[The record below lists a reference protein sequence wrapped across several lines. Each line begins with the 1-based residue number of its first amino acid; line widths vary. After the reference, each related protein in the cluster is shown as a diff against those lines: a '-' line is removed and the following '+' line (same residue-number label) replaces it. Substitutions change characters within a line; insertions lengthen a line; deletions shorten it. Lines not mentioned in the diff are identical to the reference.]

1 MCSFR
6 VACKSTKLTS
16 TVKLF
21 FKPNLYFWLSV
32 ILVENIK
39 MVHAIFYL
47 LTLLV
52 CFTSLNAQENFSYES
67 KLVSTAKIWG
77 FLKYYHPQ
85 VASGKFD
92 WDKELIDVL
101 PKVESAIIKEELS
114 RVYLNWINGLGE
126 VKPCKSCQKKSK
138 KQYFEKN
145 FDLGWVD
152 NNKLF
157 SKELSD
163 KLKFIE
169 NNRAQ
174 KKQYYVEIG
183 PVGEAHPINEN
194 PFKEIGFPNIDYR
207 MLGLFRYWN
216 FIEYFYPNKYLT
228 DKDWNAVLLE
238 MIPKFLE
245 VENEEEYFLTLREL
259 FAKLDDSHTFLTRK
273 KTEVVNIFPYKVKN
287 INNNCV
293 ISGFVNAEI
302 ANKEGLFLGDVIIQV
317 NKKDMKLETHKF
329 LNFLSGSN
337 LNGKQVYAYK
347 NILSSKSEST
357 NLAILRGN
365 DTINKRV
372 KLYNHRSLYTASKHF
387 PEWKIMDDNIGYV
400 VVNTLKSS
408 DDVFEAMTALKST
421 KGIIFDLRGY
431 QTMNALKISGFLNLE
446 RKPFAKHV
454 IPDISYPGKFIW
466 KNEKMTSGKR
476 NEAHYK
482 GQVIILADDQSFSLS
497 EYAVMCLQTSNNS
510 ITIGSQTLG
519 ADGKNVSLQYLGG
532 YKTSMT
538 SQGVF
543 YPDGEQTQRI
553 GVKIDIEVKP
563 TIKGL
568 MEGRDEVLEKAIQ
581 IINAD

>member
-1 MCSFR
+1 
-6 VACKSTKLTS
+6 
-16 TVKLF
+16 
-21 FKPNLYFWLSV
+21 
-32 ILVENIK
+32 
-39 MVHAIFYL
+39 MVRALFYL

-52 CFTSLNAQENFSYES
+52 CFTSLYAQENFSYES

-92 WDKELIDVL
+92 WDKELIDVF
-101 PKVESAIIKEELS
+101 PKVESAITKEELS
-114 RVYLNWINGLGE
+114 RVYLNCINGLGE
-126 VKPCKSCQKKSK
+126 VKPCKSCGKKSK
-138 KQYFEKN
+138 KEYFNKN

-194 PFKEIGFPNIDYR
+194 PFKEIGFPNVDYR
-207 MLGLFRYWN
+207 LLGLFRYWN

-228 DKDWNAVLLE
+228 DQDWNAVLLE

-273 KTEVVNIFPYKVKN
+273 NKEIINVFPYKIKD
-287 INNNCV
+287 INNSCV
-293 ISGFVNAEI
+293 ISGFYDEEI
-302 ANKEGLFLGDVIIQV
+302 ADKEGLFLGDIILKV
-317 NKKDMKLETHKF
+317 DNNDIRRKANKSFKY
-329 LNFLSGSN
+329 LSSSN
-337 LNGKQVYAYK
+337 INGKWLSAYI
-347 NILSSKSEST
+347 NLLCLESDSVS
-357 NLAILRGN
+357 LVLLRRN
-365 DTINKRV
+365 DTIQKRV
-372 KLYNHRSLYTASKHF
+372 KLYNSKNLYSNYRSGSK
-387 PEWKIMDDNIGYV
+387 WKLIGSEIGYV
-400 VVNTLKSS
+400 DVKKLTKSDDISKIMITLKSS
-408 DDVFEAMTALKST
+408 
-421 KGIIFDLRGY
+421 KGVIFDLRGHPTSSF
-431 QTMNALKISGFLNLE
+431 QRIPRFLNLE

-482 GQVIILADDQSFSLS
+482 GQVIILADDQSLSLS
-497 EYAVMCLQTSNNS
+497 EYAVMCLQTANNS

-519 ADGKNVSLQYLGG
+519 ADGKNVSFQYLGG

-543 YPDGEQTQRI
+543 YPDGAQTQRI